1 MKKLKQ
7 LKPRFN
13 MDLPRYA
20 DLREMVN
27 GSAQRFANKTAFII
41 KHKKSKSEVEYEY
54 ITFEMFRD
62 QINQFGAGLLA
73 AGMEGHTIAI
83 SGKNSYPWLQSYFA
97 VVGGLGTCVPL
108 DNGLPYEELES
119 SLARSYS
126 DTFIFDPAK
135 VDMVEKLKAE
145 GKTQVK
151 TWIAMSECGD
161 YPTIAQYM
169 EEGKKALEAGDD
181 SYLKL
186 PINPQEVKI
195 LLFTSGTTS
204 MAKAVML
211 SHDNIIS
218 NVYSLMRCEDIRSTD
233 VNMAFLPYH
242 HTFGSTGQFCMIAG
256 GAATAY
262 CDGLKYLQKNIVEY
276 KVSLFF
282 CVPLLIE
289 SIYKKVMQT
298 VKKEGKEG
306 KVQFA
311 RKLSKFLLKFGIDVR
326 RKLFKQVLDQ
336 LGGELRFVISGAAA
350 IDPEAIEGFND
361 FGIKAVQGYGM
372 TEAAP
377 VITAENHFEQEYGS
391 IGRPIEGVEVDIFEP
406 NEEGIGELIAR
417 GPNVM
422 HGYFENEEATAETLV
437 DGWLHTGDLAYISEG
452 GYVYICGRKKN
463 VIVLKNGKNVYPEE
477 IEVLIANL
485 PYTEEVMVFGQSKGD
500 DERDIALSTKIVY
513 KADVLKEAGLT
524 DADEINAYIKKDID
538 EINATLPVYKQI
550 TRVITTD
557 QPMIKTTTGKVKRY
571 EETKNL

>member
-557 QPMIKTTTGKVKRY
+557 QPMVKTTTGKVKRY

>member
-13 MDLPRYA
+13 MDLPKYA
-20 DLREMVN
+20 DLREMLN
-27 GSAQRFANKTAFII
+27 GSAERFADKAAFII
-41 KHKKSKSEVEYEY
+41 KHKKSKTEVEYEY
-54 ITFEMFRD
+54 ITFKMFRD
-62 QINQFGAGLLA
+62 QVNLFGAGLLA
-73 AGMEGHTIAI
+73 AGMQGHTIAI
-83 SGKNSYPWLQSYFA
+83 SGKNSYPWMQSYFA

-135 VDMVEKLKAE
+135 VEMVEKLKAE

-169 EEGKKALEAGDD
+169 EEGKKVLEAGDD

-186 PINPQEVKI
+186 PIDPQEVQI

-211 SHDNIIS
+211 SHSNIIS
-218 NVYSLMRCEDIRSTD
+218 NVDSLLHCEDIRSTD

-289 SIYKKVMQT
+289 SIYKKVMAT
-298 VKKEGKEG
+298 VKKEGKENTLKFG
-306 KVQFA
+306 L
-311 RKLSKFLLKFGIDVR
+311 KLSQFLLKFG
-326 RKLFKQVLDQ
+326 
-336 LGGELRFVISGAAA
+336 
-350 IDPEAIEGFND
+350 
-361 FGIKAVQGYGM
+361 
-372 TEAAP
+372 
-377 VITAENHFEQEYGS
+377 
-391 IGRPIEGVEVDIFEP
+391 
-406 NEEGIGELIAR
+406 
-417 GPNVM
+417 
-422 HGYFENEEATAETLV
+422 
-437 DGWLHTGDLAYISEG
+437 
-452 GYVYICGRKKN
+452 
-463 VIVLKNGKNVYPEE
+463 
-477 IEVLIANL
+477 
-485 PYTEEVMVFGQSKGD
+485 
-500 DERDIALSTKIVY
+500 
-513 KADVLKEAGLT
+513 
-524 DADEINAYIKKDID
+524 
-538 EINATLPVYKQI
+538 
-550 TRVITTD
+550 
-557 QPMIKTTTGKVKRY
+557 
-571 EETKNL
+571 

>member
-1 MKKLKQ
+1 MKELKH
-7 LKPRFN
+7 LKPAFN
-13 MDLPRYA
+13 LDLPDYG
-20 DLREMVN
+20 DLREMLN
-27 GSAQRFANKTAFII
+27 GSAKRYPKNNAFII
-41 KHKKSKSEVEYEY
+41 KHKKSKNDISYEY

-62 QINQFGAGLLA
+62 QVNQLGAGLLA
-73 AGMEGHTIAI
+73 AGHAGKSIAVI
-83 SGKNSYPWLQSYFA
+83 GKNSYPWMQSYFA
-97 VVGGLGTCVPL
+97 VLCGLGTCVPL

-119 SLARSYS
+119 SLARSYA
-126 DTFIFDPAK
+126 DIMIFDPAK
-135 VDMVEKLKAE
+135 ADMVEELKKN

-161 YPTIAQYM
+161 YPVLADFM
-169 EEGKKALEAGDD
+169 AEGKKQLESGNDA
-181 SYLKL
+181 YLNL
-186 PINPQEVKI
+186 PIDPEAITI

-211 SHDNIIS
+211 SQRNVTS
-218 NVYSLMRCEDIRSTD
+218 NVNALLKCEDIRSTD

-242 HTFGSTGQFCMIAG
+242 HTFGSTGQMCMIAG

-262 CDGLKYLQKNIVEY
+262 CDGLRYLQNNIVEY

-289 SIYKKVMQT
+289 SIYKKVMAT
-298 VKKEGKEG
+298 VKKQGMEK
-306 KVQFA
+306 KVAFG
-311 RKLSKFLLKFGIDVR
+311 RKVSKFLLKFGIDIR
-326 RKLFKQVLDQ
+326 RKLFKEILDQ

-361 FGIKAVQGYGM
+361 FGITAVQGYGM

-377 VITAENHFEQEYGS
+377 VITAENHHFQEYGS
-391 IGRPIEGVEVDIFEP
+391 IGRPIPGVEVKIDEP

-422 HGYFENEEATAETLV
+422 AGYFENEEETAKTLV
-437 DGWLHTGDLAYISEG
+437 DGWLHTGDLAYISKG

-477 IEVLIANL
+477 IEVLISNL
-485 PYTEEVMVFGQSKGD
+485 PYVEEVMVFGQQKGD
-500 DERDIALSTKIVY
+500 DERDLALSTKIVY
-513 KADVLKEAGLT
+513 KPDVLKEAGLT

-538 EINATLPVYKQI
+538 QINETMPTYKQI
-550 TRVITTD
+550 LRVYTTD

>member
-1 MKKLKQ
+1 MKELKHLKLA
-7 LKPRFN
+7 FN
-13 MDLPRYA
+13 HDLPDYG
-20 DLREMVN
+20 DLREMMN
-27 GSAQRFANKTAFII
+27 GSAKRYPKNNAFII
-41 KHKKSKSEVEYEY
+41 KHKKSKTDVSYEY

-62 QINQFGAGLLA
+62 QVNQLGAGLLA
-73 AGMEGHTIAI
+73 AGHGGKNIAVI
-83 SGKNSYPWLQSYFA
+83 GKNSYPWMQSYFA
-97 VVGGLGTCVPL
+97 VLCGLGTCVPL

-119 SLARSYS
+119 SLARSYA
-126 DTFIFDPAK
+126 DVMIFDPAK
-135 VDMVEKLKAE
+135 ADMVEELKKN

-161 YPTIAQYM
+161 YPVLADFM
-169 EEGKKALEAGDD
+169 AEGKKQLESGNDA
-181 SYLKL
+181 YLNL
-186 PINPQEVKI
+186 PIDAEAITI

-211 SHDNIIS
+211 SQR
-218 NVYSLMRCEDIRSTD
+218 NVTANVNSLLKCEDIRSTD

-242 HTFGSTGQFCMIAG
+242 HTFGSTGQMCMIAG

-262 CDGLKYLQKNIVEY
+262 CDGLRYLQNNIVEY

-289 SIYKKVMQT
+289 SIYKKVMAT
-298 VKKEGKEG
+298 VKKQGMKK
-306 KVQFA
+306 KVAFG
-311 RKLSKFLLKFGIDVR
+311 RKLSKFLLKFGIDIR
-326 RKLFKQVLDQ
+326 RKLFKEILDQ
-336 LGGELRFVISGAAA
+336 LGGNLRFVISGAAA

-361 FGIKAVQGYGM
+361 FGITAVQGYGM

-377 VITAENHFEQEYGS
+377 VITAENHYFQEYGS
-391 IGRPIEGVEVDIFEP
+391 IGRPIPGVEVKIDQP

-422 HGYFENEEATAETLV
+422 AGYFENEEATAETLV

-477 IEVLIANL
+477 IEVLISNL
-485 PYTEEVMVFGQSKGD
+485 PYVEEVMVFGQQKGD

-513 KADVLKEAGLT
+513 KPDVLKEAGLT

-538 EINATLPVYKQI
+538 QINETMPTYKQVL
-550 TRVITTD
+550 RVITTD
-557 QPMIKTTTGKVKRY
+557 QPMVKTTTGKVKRY
-571 EETKNL
+571 EEAKNL